1 MSTPRSVVRHSGS
14 LHTCAGTTIDLLSYP
29 LEPGPDESRVL
40 TRRATDALI
49 DFVERLPDAPAAG
62 SGSGMELAESL
73 REAAP
78 GGPDDFEILLDIAME
93 AASGSFNTTGPG
105 YMAFIPG
112 GGLYTSALGD
122 FIARVVNRFTNLHSP
137 SPAFAEMEATVI
149 RWFAD
154 EFAYPPG
161 AGGLLT
167 TGGSMANF
175 SALVTARRSK
185 LPEDFL
191 SGTLYVSDQ
200 AHASN
205 EKAARLAGFPQGAVR
220 EVPTT
225 AQLKLDVDDLRSMI
239 ETDRRAG
246 LQPFCVIASAGTT
259 NTGAIDPLDAIAR
272 VCREQDLWFHVD
284 AAYGGFFQM
293 TDRGRERLAGISAA
307 DSITLD
313 PHKGMFLPYGTGCLL
328 VRDGRKLRAAHRVGA
343 HYLQDL
349 AAGDEVHNFADAGPE
364 LSRDPRGLRL
374 WLPIK
379 LHGLDAFR
387 AALDEKLD
395 LAEAFYD
402 GIRDAPGLEVPW
414 EPELTVVGFC
424 STAGDEASRE
434 LLDRIN
440 GSQRVF
446 MSSTNIVGRFVVRA
460 CILCHRTHRD
470 RVDEAIG
477 IVRDAARRVAD
488 APQ

>member
-1 MSTPRSVVRHSGS
+1 
-14 LHTCAGTTIDLLSYP
+14 LSNP
-29 LEPGPDESRVL
+29 LEPDPDELRVL

-49 DFVERLPDAPAAG
+49 DFVARQPEAPAGSSG
-62 SGSGMELAESL
+62 SGSELAASL

-78 GGPDDFEILLDIAME
+78 GGPEDFEVLLDTAME
-93 AASGSFNTTGPG
+93 AAARSFNTTGPG

-122 FIARVVNRFTNLHSP
+122 FIARVVNRFTNLHGP

-154 EFAYPPG
+154 EFEYPPE

-175 SALVTARRSK
+175 SALVTARRTK

-191 SGTLYVSDQ
+191 SGTIYVSDQ

-205 EKAARLAGFPQGAVR
+205 QKAALLAGFPEGAVR

-225 AQLKLDVDDLRSMI
+225 SQLRMDVDALRDLI
-239 ETDRRAG
+239 ATDRRAG
-246 LQPFCVIASAGTT
+246 LRPFCVVGSAGTT
-259 NTGAIDPLDAIAR
+259 NTGAIDRLDALGE

-284 AAYGGFFQM
+284 AAYGGFFHM
-293 TDRGRERLAGISAA
+293 TDRGQTRLAGITAA

-328 VRDGRKLRAAHRVGA
+328 VRDGERLRSAHRVGA

-349 AAGDEVHNFADAGPE
+349 ASTDEVPNFADAGPE

-387 AALDEKLD
+387 AELDEKLD
-395 LAEAFYD
+395 LARAFYD
-402 GIRDAPGLEVPW
+402 GVRDAPGLDVPW
-414 EPELTVVGFC
+414 EPELTVIGFC

-434 LLDRIN
+434 LLDHIN

-446 MSSTNIVGRFVVRA
+446 MSSTMIANRFVVRA
-460 CILCHRTHRD
+460 CILCYRTHRD

-477 IVRDAARRVAD
+477 IVRDAARRVGD
-488 APQ
+488 ASR